1 VNLVTDFKQHVVVVF
16 DIMLSHSVS
25 MSVACHLMTSLTA

>member
-16 DIMLSHSVS
+16 DICPVIRSVS
-25 MSVACHLMTSLTA
+25 RVSSYDIVDC